1 MSIKALLFMIFIFAF
16 CLGGFI
22 YSLYLSS
29 KKK

>member
-1 MSIKALLFMIFIFAF
+1 MSIKALIFMIFIFTI